1 MRLLFNNG
9 LKLVL
14 LQLVFVVLVIHPVLA
29 QKTNGWLPAPFNRHQ
44 TYPIPTGGVEV
55 TFNPISLRWPF
66 EKRNKVEYEVRLSQD
81 STFQKSPVF
90 TEARTEW
97 AMYNPHQKL
106 AIGLWYWQYR
116 KVGEKWFGLNRFKI
130 TEKALPMAYPAPEVF
145 VAAIPR
151 DHPRLLAHGSSELSN
166 LQNRPRNADIN
177 AILAEAEEA
186 LKIPLPRED
195 EGVANK
201 LIDDEI
207 KNKLIIKLASMFL
220 GNRVYYNVASLCQA
234 YALTGDERFA
244 GKALAIGRE
253 VAPWDPDKVTRLS
266 DFGDS
271 RFMMALALVY
281 DTFYD
286 RLTPAEREVFRHSIR
301 IRVEEFYQDWKN
313 NIEVRVLSAHVWQH
327 ILHYFFQSALV
338 LQGDEPEASLWLS
351 YAYELFLTRSPI
363 LGGNDGGWVNGA
375 SYFRMNMETLLDIP
389 MFIKKYTGFDFVN
402 AHPWYKNQ
410 IDWMVYGMPPGS
422 VADGYGDNNE
432 TLKKPGI
439 EYVAFAE
446 ELAKLTRYPSAAWYA
461 DQCRKY
467 EPIDLSRNNILR
479 WFRLT
484 KTPALSLPEYQSKDL
499 PMAHLFKES
508 GVVAMHT
515 RPMQTEKD
523 LMVTMRSS
531 PYGSYGHMIAD
542 QNTFNMVYGGE
553 KTFYRTGYKIDMND
567 PHRLGWNKHTKGSNG
582 ILIEG
587 AGQPYSTEAFGM
599 LTRFVQGER
608 LSYVKGD
615 ASNAYRSKETNEEY
629 GLTKFDRHLVLLQ
642 PGIVVIYDELEAD
655 RPVNWSWLIH
665 SMKKLNLDAAQN
677 QFTSQFEKSTGQGG
691 LWSTLPVE
699 WAVADTFEIPAVNV
713 IGRLDEDGEVR
724 EYEDNQWH
732 LKATNKVKSS
742 KMRFLSVVQVG
753 ALGVSQPKIVSSVG
767 DEKVTIRVGEWQ
779 VSAQLGLNG
788 PAELR
793 ITDAQTSFSTVGS
806 VQLAGKTYQGIIP
819 GSTKLV
825 ELGKG
830 KPHFQEAS
838 EELPLSVQQVLL
850 YKKSEIKK

>member
-1 MRLLFNNG
+1 
-9 LKLVL
+9 
-14 LQLVFVVLVIHPVLA
+14 
-29 QKTNGWLPAPFNRHQ
+29 
-44 TYPIPTGGVEV
+44 
-55 TFNPISLRWPF
+55 
-66 EKRNKVEYEVRLSQD
+66 
-81 STFQKSPVF
+81 
-90 TEARTEW
+90 
-97 AMYNPHQKL
+97 
-106 AIGLWYWQYR
+106 
-116 KVGEKWFGLNRFKI
+116 
-130 TEKALPMAYPAPEVF
+130 
-145 VAAIPR
+145 
-151 DHPRLLAHGSSELSN
+151 
-166 LQNRPRNADIN
+166 
-177 AILAEAEEA
+177 
-186 LKIPLPRED
+186 
-195 EGVANK
+195 
-201 LIDDEI
+201 
-207 KNKLIIKLASMFL
+207 
-220 GNRVYYNVASLCQA
+220 
-234 YALTGDERFA
+234 
-244 GKALAIGRE
+244 
-253 VAPWDPDKVTRLS
+253 
-266 DFGDS
+266 
-271 RFMMALALVY
+271 
-281 DTFYD
+281 
-286 RLTPAEREVFRHSIR
+286 
-301 IRVEEFYQDWKN
+301 
-313 NIEVRVLSAHVWQH
+313 
-327 ILHYFFQSALV
+327 
-338 LQGDEPEASLWLS
+338 
-351 YAYELFLTRSPI
+351 
-363 LGGNDGGWVNGA
+363 
-375 SYFRMNMETLLDIP
+375 
-389 MFIKKYTGFDFVN
+389 
-402 AHPWYKNQ
+402 
-410 IDWMVYGMPPGS
+410 
-422 VADGYGDNNE
+422 
-432 TLKKPGI
+432 
-439 EYVAFAE
+439 
-446 ELAKLTRYPSAAWYA
+446 
-461 DQCRKY
+461 
-467 EPIDLSRNNILR
+467 
-479 WFRLT
+479 
-484 KTPALSLPEYQSKDL
+484 
-499 PMAHLFKES
+499 
-508 GVVAMHT
+508 
-515 RPMQTEKD
+515 
-523 LMVTMRSS
+523 
-531 PYGSYGHMIAD
+531 
-542 QNTFNMVYGGE
+542 
-553 KTFYRTGYKIDMND
+553 MND